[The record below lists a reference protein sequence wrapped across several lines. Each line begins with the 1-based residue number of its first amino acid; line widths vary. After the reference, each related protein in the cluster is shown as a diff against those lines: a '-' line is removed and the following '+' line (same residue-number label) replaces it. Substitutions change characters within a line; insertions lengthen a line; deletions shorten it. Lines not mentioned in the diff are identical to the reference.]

1 MTSRRFPAPLRLEL
15 RPSRGFCA
23 GMLVMHCLVLLS
35 LALSALSTELLALS
49 ALILGFSAIYHI
61 YSHVRQTGP
70 YPLRALIYRQ
80 GYWFVE
86 DAAGEHSAE
95 LLSSWVRPLAVGM
108 ELRARSRQRLLV
120 LADSCDS
127 DDFRRLRQILRF
139 ARTVPGVENGID
151 GLG

>member
-15 RPSRGFCA
+15 RPSRWFCA
-23 GMLVMHCLVLLS
+23 GLLLVHGLVLLS
-35 LALSALSTELLALS
+35 LALSALNAGLLAFS
-49 ALILGFSAIYHI
+49 TFIVCFSAFYHLH
-61 YSHVRQTGP
+61 SHIRQTGP

-80 GYWFVE
+80 GHWCVV
-86 DAAGEHSAE
+86 DASGELPAQ

-108 ELRARSRQRLLV
+108 ELRARCRLRLLV
-120 LADSCDS
+120 LADSCDP
-127 DDFRRLRQILRF
+127 DEFRRLRQILRF